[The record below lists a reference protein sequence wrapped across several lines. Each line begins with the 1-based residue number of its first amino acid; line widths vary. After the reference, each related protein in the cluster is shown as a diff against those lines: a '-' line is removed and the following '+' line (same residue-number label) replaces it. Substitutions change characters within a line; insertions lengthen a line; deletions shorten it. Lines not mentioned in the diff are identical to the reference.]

1 MIECAERSARHEA
14 NESAANHFCAFEHS
28 PARARRALA
37 GVERF
42 PHNMIPF

>member
-14 NESAANHFCAFEHS
+14 NEIAANHFCAFEHS
-28 PARARRALA
+28 RRALA